1 MDRNE
6 VQLDDS
12 SCHSNDA
19 IVALPSTTN
28 SSGGFSGLVS
38 RSQETLCP
46 ITFWRKEIK
55 EFSNDTFEMLQQ
67 DDGVKLPLMNSN
79 NKDRRTQILN

>member
-1 MDRNE
+1 MDLNE

-12 SCHSNDA
+12 SCQSNDA
-19 IVALPSTTN
+19 SATS
-28 SSGGFSGLVS
+28 SSGGFTGLVS
-38 RSQETLCP
+38 RTQETLCP
-46 ITFWRKEIK
+46 TTFWRKEIK